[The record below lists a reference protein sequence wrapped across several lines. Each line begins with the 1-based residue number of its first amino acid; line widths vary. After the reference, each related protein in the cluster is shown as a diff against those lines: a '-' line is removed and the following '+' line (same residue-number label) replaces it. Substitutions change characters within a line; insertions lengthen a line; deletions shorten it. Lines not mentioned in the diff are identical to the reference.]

1 MIRIHSHPGAT
12 PLAGATQW
20 SETRSPGPTKFPK
33 ASTGPVEDH
42 VDHETQTPEAPPEV
56 RIQQI
61 KNRVASRSFSIPCC
75 MQQAPCKVLGI
86 LGDPM
91 VVTHILNPMRSEKSV
106 QCNPM
111 SPGTPPPLPTLCP
124 SRLLVGASPQRSPRP
139 PRRRSP
145 HTICPRGSIGHVR
158 CSRSSLVFRQN
169 PFEPIQTSH
178 VDLQT
183 GRFIF
188 GSKPDLVPCLKRGN
202 IGSKLP
208 SLVSDPAPI
217 PWTSADR
224 RTGGRRPP
232 RLAPLERLRTPRE
245 RSARLRKSMLQRSPG
260 TARHRLKTSNPSIH
274 QHRLYQQVLVM

>member
-1 MIRIHSHPGAT
+1 MGVIRIHSHPGAT

-111 SPGTPPPLPTLCP
+111 SPGTPPPAHSLPLT
-124 SRLLVGASPQRSPRP
+124 
-139 PRRRSP
+139 
-145 HTICPRGSIGHVR
+145 
-158 CSRSSLVFRQN
+158 
-169 PFEPIQTSH
+169 
-178 VDLQT
+178 
-183 GRFIF
+183 
-188 GSKPDLVPCLKRGN
+188 
-202 IGSKLP
+202 
-208 SLVSDPAPI
+208 PA
-217 PWTSADR
+217 
-224 RTGGRRPP
+224 GRRVSSEVTSPSKKTKSSHHLSTWVNRP
-232 RLAPLERLRTPRE
+232 CAMQPLIF
-245 RSARLRKSMLQRSPG
+245 
-260 TARHRLKTSNPSIH
+260 SI
-274 QHRLYQQVLVM
+274 